1 MPKLNYAYLKPKQDE
16 PLEPPEQIQ
25 PPEQPETPEQPE
37 EPKVLTKAEQLAELL
52 AAIRKSGKSCI
63 DLPNGDIMVSYRD
76 ANRRTF
82 VVVFSGQ
89 NGRTIAVGVQ

>member
-1 MPKLNYAYLKPKQDE
+1 MPKLPYSYLKQNQPK
-16 PLEPPEQIQ
+16 EPPE
-25 PPEQPETPEQPE
+25 PPADPPAPETPEQPE

-52 AAIRKSGKSCI
+52 ADIRKSGKSCI